1 MLKSLMV
8 LAIFAAPAFA
18 QSGQP
23 VAPSATA
30 AVIPPEAMKMT
41 NPVHATAESQ
51 AQAKKRYSY
60 DCAMCHGANG
70 DGKGDLVADMK
81 LTMKDYTDPASLKD
95 VSDGEMFY
103 VIKNGKGQM
112 PGDGGRSKPD
122 DIWNMVILMR
132 SFAKK

>member
-18 QSGQP
+18 QNGQP
-23 VAPSATA
+23 APTSAA
-30 AVIPPEAMKMT
+30 AAAIPPEATTMT

-51 AQAKKRYSY
+51 AQAKKRYGY

-70 DGKGDLVADMK
+70 DGKGELVSDMK
-81 LTMKDYTDPASLKD
+81 LVMKDYTDPASLKD